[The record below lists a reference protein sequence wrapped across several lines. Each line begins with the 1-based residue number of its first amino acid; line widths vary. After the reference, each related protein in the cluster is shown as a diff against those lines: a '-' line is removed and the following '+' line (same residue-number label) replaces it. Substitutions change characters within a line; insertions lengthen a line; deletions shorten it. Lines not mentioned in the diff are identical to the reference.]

1 MSKRNRGAS
10 VPKLLPAKDEIPKV
24 MPIIHSLNRS
34 DLPQIKQD
42 YEQNGIVVIRALT
55 DEECKTLIASQVK
68 EVLLKQPWKVLLKLE
83 DPLDPTRYL
92 DIDADRDAYI
102 AELTKP
108 DLSKTKLEF
117 FKFVW
122 ALHQGFGASCCPWSI
137 HTEELWLLLRQNE
150 ALYNIASGL
159 LENKE
164 LWVDINRSI
173 QKLPTMGE
181 KEFIHVDLP
190 FICMEW
196 SKPTA
201 LSGKVAYTPCEFICV
216 PGTHTEEEHARIVE
230 AYSPIY
236 PNAKATDAK
245 FGLDPKKPDPLNLR
259 GRRAAVQIPAGC
271 VAFWSPMLWHGTT
284 NNPRNGSVQFGAYLG
299 YMPAVDRPQY
309 ARRAKIS
316 ELEDR
321 IRSFETGFAPKL
333 WPSLDR
339 IYYYPKRYLNFAEQ
353 LKPYTDKTRPD
364 WEGRAK
370 RVIQSG
376 KRAGEEIDDLVPVR
390 RGWCPPSLTPLGE
403 RLLGRVPWK

>member
-1 MSKRNRGAS
+1 MAKRNRGAS
-10 VPKLLPAKDEIPKV
+10 QPKNLSKDEIPKV
-24 MPIIHSLNRS
+24 TPVIHSLGRS
-34 DLPQIKQD
+34 DLPKIKQD
-42 YEQNGIVVIRALT
+42 YEQNGIVVIQVLT

-68 EVLLKQPWKVLLKLE
+68 EVLLKQPWKVLLKLK

-92 DIDADRDAYI
+92 DIDTDRDAYI

-108 DLSKTKLEF
+108 NLSKRELDF
-117 FKFVW
+117 LFHVW
-122 ALHQGFGASCCPWSI
+122 TLHQGFGASCCPGSI
-137 HTEELWLLLRQNE
+137 HTKELWTLRQNE
-150 ALYNIASGL
+150 SIYNVAAEILGD
-159 LENKE
+159 KE

-190 FICMEW
+190 FICMKW

-236 PNAKATDAK
+236 PGAKATDAK

-259 GRRAAVQIPAGC
+259 GRRAAIQIPAGC
-271 VAFWSPMLWHGTT
+271 IALWSPMLWHGTT
-284 NNPRNGSVQFGAYLG
+284 KNPRNGSVQFGAYLG
-299 YMPAVDRPQY
+299 YMSAEDRPQY

-321 IRSFETGFAPKL
+321 IRSFEMGLAPKL
-333 WPSLDR
+333 WPSLDS
-339 IYYYPKRYLNFAEQ
+339 IYYYPKRYLNFPDF
-353 LKPYTDKTRPD
+353 LKPYTDKARPD

-370 RVIQSG
+370 RTIKTG
-376 KRAGEEIDDLVPVR
+376 KHAGEVIDDLLPVR
-390 RGWCPPSLTPLGE
+390 KDWSPPSLTPLGE
-403 RLLGRVPWK
+403 RLLGRVSWK